1 MGKPSLI
8 GLLKMNKIYKI
19 DSRFYFCLILGVK
32 ELIETSKDRNTTE
45 EINIFCKKLAQKYFI
60 SEDINCNL
68 SEERILILLKC
79 VGNVIYNKNSNR
91 YFARTS
97 DVFQLINIFQAR
109 KQFFDNEID
118 IPSLL
123 LQNLKKFNHINK
135 KDIFDYYIDNDNFIK
150 NDFPKE
156 VKNLT
161 WFITHNARKEKNH
174 AV

>member
-1 MGKPSLI
+1 
-8 GLLKMNKIYKI
+8 MNRIYKI
-19 DSRFYFCLILGVK
+19 DSRFYFCLILGVRDI
-32 ELIETSKDRNTTE
+32 IETSTDNDITE
-45 EINIFCKKLAQKYFI
+45 QLNNYSKKIAQKYFI
-60 SEDINCNL
+60 SESISCNITK
-68 SEERILILLKC
+68 ERISILLKC

-109 KQFFDNEID
+109 KRFSDKETD
-118 IPSLL
+118 ISSLL
-123 LQNLKKFNHINK
+123 LQNLKKYNHINK
-135 KDIFDYYIDNDNFIK
+135 KDIFDYYTDSDNFIK

-161 WFITHNARKEKNH
+161 WFITHNAKKLEKNH

>member
-1 MGKPSLI
+1 
-8 GLLKMNKIYKI
+8 MNKIYKI
-19 DSRFYFCLILGVK
+19 DSRFYFCLILGIK
-32 ELIETSKDRNTTE
+32 ELIETSKDSDITE
-45 EINIFCKKLAQKYFI
+45 RMNIYSKKIAQKYLI
-60 SEDINCNL
+60 SENINCNL
-68 SEERILILLKC
+68 SKEHILILLKC

-97 DVFQLINIFQAR
+97 DVFQLVNIFQAR
-109 KQFFDNEID
+109 KEFSDKEID

-123 LQNLKKFNHINK
+123 LQNLKKYNHINK
-135 KDIFDYYIDNDNFIK
+135 KDIFDYYTDSDNFIK

-161 WFITHNARKEKNH
+161 WFITHNAKKLEKNH

>member
-1 MGKPSLI
+1 
-8 GLLKMNKIYKI
+8 MNKIYKI

-32 ELIETSKDRNTTE
+32 ELIETSKDRNITE
-45 EINIFCKKLAQKYFI
+45 EINLFSKKLAQKYFI
-60 SEDINCNL
+60 SKSIKCNL
-68 SEERILILLKC
+68 CKEYISVLLKC

-97 DVFQLINIFQAR
+97 DVFQLINVFQAR

-123 LQNLKKFNHINK
+123 LQNLKKYNHINK
-135 KDIFDYYIDNDNFIK
+135 KDIFDYYTDNDNFIK